1 MGETEKRGEKAKVFK
16 KGGKQGQ
23 GVGALKRGDWNLFMK
38 YVQVLLKKPPKK
50 QKKALVIIIQMV
62 FVFFTLYKRYI
73 DIIICLL
80 LILC

>member
-1 MGETEKRGEKAKVFK
+1 MGETEKRGEEAKVFK

-50 QKKALVIIIQMV
+50 TKKSFSHHYSNGLR
-62 FVFFTLYKRYI
+62 FLYS
-73 DIIICLL
+73 L
-80 LILC
+80 

>member
-1 MGETEKRGEKAKVFK
+1 MVKNTIKVDETKKRGGEAKVLK
-16 KGGKQGQ
+16 KG
-23 GVGALKRGDWNLFMK
+23 GDWNLFMK
-38 YVQVLLKKPPKK
+38 YVQILLK

-62 FVFFTLYKRYI
+62 FVFYTLYKRYI